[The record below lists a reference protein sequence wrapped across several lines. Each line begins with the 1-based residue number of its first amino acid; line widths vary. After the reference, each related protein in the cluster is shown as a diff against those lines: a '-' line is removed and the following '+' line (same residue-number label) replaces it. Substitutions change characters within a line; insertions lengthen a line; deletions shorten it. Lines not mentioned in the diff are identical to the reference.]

1 MRFWFPALLCLVAV
15 AACADVRPPAVAGSF
30 YPGSPAELR
39 QQVEALLGQAPA
51 GSPAPL
57 ALVVP
62 HAGYVYSGAAAAKGF
77 AAMRSVKVERVVV
90 LAPSHRKRFSGG
102 ALPAGSIT
110 AFETPLGQIPLD
122 PEAVKQL
129 RACDDF
135 DGPASAHD
143 QEHSLEVELPFIQV
157 VAPDATIVPVVV
169 GPGTDDQVAR
179 RMARCLSG
187 LMQPGTVIV
196 VSSDF
201 THHGRAYGYAPFDG
215 APDVGAKLIEVGT
228 STGQRIAAIDPRGFW
243 KQVEVSGDTVCGA
256 RPIMIL
262 LELLDHAFKGQGRIV
277 EVTTSG
283 HVSRRWDQAVTY
295 VSVAFNGSWQSWQEA
310 PKAPT
315 LGTLKSDER
324 QALLALARATLQSHL
339 AHDASLADWFASHP
353 GMSQL
358 EALAGSFVTVHNT
371 GAKASKQGRL
381 RACMGII
388 EARMPLVDAV
398 IHAAVSAAHD
408 PRFPRLQYQ
417 ELAPSHLEV
426 SVLSPTHEVSGPEA
440 IEVGK
445 HGVVL
450 SKRGRSAVFLPQVA
464 VEQGWDRDTMLSQL
478 SRKAGLPADA
488 WKQGATFEVYTAQV
502 ISEEE

>member
-1 MRFWFPALLCLVAV
+1 MRFWLLALLCLVAV
-15 AACADVRPPAVAGSF
+15 AACADVRPPVVAGSF
-30 YPGSPAELR
+30 YPGSPVELR
-39 QQVEALLGQAPA
+39 QQVEAMLAQAPID
-51 GSPAPL
+51 SPAPV

-62 HAGYVYSGAAAAKGF
+62 HAGYVFSGTAAAKGF
-77 AAMRSVKVERVVV
+77 AALRSAKVERVVV
-90 LAPSHRKRFSGG
+90 LAPSHRKRFAGG
-102 ALPAGSIT
+102 ALPAGSLT
-110 AFETPLGQIPLD
+110 AFKTPLGQIPLD
-122 PEAVKQL
+122 LEAIKQL
-129 RACDDF
+129 KACDDF

-157 VAPDATIVPVVV
+157 VAPEATLVPVVI
-169 GPGTDDQVAR
+169 GPSTDDQVAR
-179 RMARCLSG
+179 RMARCLAG

-201 THHGRAYGYAPFDG
+201 THHGRAYGWAPFDG
-215 APDVGAKLIEVGT
+215 ESDLGSKLIEVGT
-228 STGQRIAAIDPRGFW
+228 STGKRIAEIDPRGFW
-243 KQVEVSGDTVCGA
+243 KQVEVSSDTVCGA

-262 LELLDHAFKGQGRIV
+262 LELLDHAFDGQGKVVDI
-277 EVTTSG
+277 TTSG
-283 HVSRRWDQAVTY
+283 HVSQNWDQAVTY
-295 VSVAFNGSWQSWQEA
+295 VSVAFNGSWHSWQEPPA
-310 PKAPT
+310 PAT
-315 LGTLKSDER
+315 LGTLKPDER
-324 QALLALARATLQSHL
+324 QALLALARATLRSHL

-353 GMSQL
+353 GMNHL

-371 GAKASKQGRL
+371 GAKVSKQGRL

-408 PRFPRLQYQ
+408 PRFPRLQYE

-426 SVLSPTHEVSGPEA
+426 SVLSPTHKVSGPEA

-450 SKRGRSAVFLPQVA
+450 NKRGRSAVFLPQVA
-464 VEQGWDRDTMLSQL
+464 VEQGWDRDTMLTQL
-478 SRKAGLPADA
+478 ARKAGLPADA